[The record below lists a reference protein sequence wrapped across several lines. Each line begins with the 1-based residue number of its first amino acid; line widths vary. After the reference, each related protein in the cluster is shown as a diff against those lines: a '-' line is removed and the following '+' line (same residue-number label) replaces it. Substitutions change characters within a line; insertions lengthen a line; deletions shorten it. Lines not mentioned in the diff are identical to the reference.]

1 MACMK
6 FENPESQR
14 GMEEAAEKRPALKVV
29 CRYYLFGEKAI
40 RGDLASL
47 AELVREHEEFLA
59 PRPGRFAVYPEND
72 EEKAGLDDFYEQVGS
87 LWEREG

>member
-1 MACMK
+1 MK

-14 GMEEAAEKRPALKVV
+14 ALEEAARKRPGSTLKVV
-29 CRYYLFGEKAI
+29 RRYRLFGEKAI

-47 AELVREHEEFLA
+47 AGLVRGNGEFLRS
-59 PRPGRFAVYPEND
+59 RPGRLAIYPETD
-72 EEKAGLDDFYEQVGS
+72 EEKADLDDLPKTLGE